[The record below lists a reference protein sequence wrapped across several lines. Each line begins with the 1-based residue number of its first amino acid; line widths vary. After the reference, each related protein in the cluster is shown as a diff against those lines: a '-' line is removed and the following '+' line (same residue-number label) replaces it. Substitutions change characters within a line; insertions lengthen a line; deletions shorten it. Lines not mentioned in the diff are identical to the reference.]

1 MHQVLQCASCITKC
15 DILLSQSASVITK
28 CERLLLQS
36 ALGIS
41 KCDSCHKVRC
51 NFGCKSEALFKSD
64 SNLKHTFTH
73 RKKPSLLCLFLKKF
87 CINTCDS
94 AVLKTTGHGILRD
107 LCSVGLSKS
116 FSQLIASI
124 FIFSQLFFQ

>member
-1 MHQVLQCASCITKC
+1 MHQVLQCASCITKY

-51 NFGCKSEALFKSD
+51 NFGRKSEALFKSD
-64 SNLKHTFTH
+64 CNLKHTFTH
-73 RKKPSLLCLFLKKF
+73 RKKPVTFVCFSKE
-87 CINTCDS
+87 NS
-94 AVLKTTGHGILRD
+94 A
-107 LCSVGLSKS
+107 
-116 FSQLIASI
+116 
-124 FIFSQLFFQ
+124 